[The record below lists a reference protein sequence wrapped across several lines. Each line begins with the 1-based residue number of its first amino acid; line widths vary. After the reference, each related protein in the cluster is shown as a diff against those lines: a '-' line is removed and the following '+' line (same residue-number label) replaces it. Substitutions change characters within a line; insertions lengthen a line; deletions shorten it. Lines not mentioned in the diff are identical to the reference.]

1 MSNGSTSK
9 RRILVADDVPGTVE
23 FLAEMLAQR
32 GYEIA
37 TAEDGEQ
44 CLRQVREFQ
53 PDLVILDIMMPKV
66 HGIDVLKTVRAD
78 GTKKDIGFI
87 VCSARSFSVDLKSVR
102 DLGAFDFLMKPFEFA
117 SVLEKVEAFFAGRPP
132 PQRGL
137 APGGAVTGTAA
148 TPARVDDVEP
158 YVPTLET
165 ARGFWRMW
173 GTRGS

>member
-66 HGIDVLKTVRAD
+66 HGIDVLKTVRDD
-78 GTKKDIGFI
+78 GTRKDIGFI

-102 DLGAFDFLMKPFEFA
+102 DLGAFDFLMKPFEFH

-132 PQRGL
+132 RRAMAREGALP
-137 APGGAVTGTAA
+137 PGGAAA
-148 TPARVDDVEP
+148 QLVEP
-158 YVPTLET
+158 YHPTL
-165 ARGFWRMW
+165 
-173 GTRGS
+173 